1 MSRWFYTPDNKQ
13 RIGPLT
19 TAQLRQHASKGFLRP
34 EYMVMREGTGKWM
47 PASTVKGLFP
57 ESGAARPSD
66 RKEKAATRPPEKR
79 SRRGPMVAVVG
90 CLALLLVSCSG
101 VALVGAYYSG
111 WLKNSSPSLASA
123 ADTKKGIGDLTVK
136 APDEAKREKA
146 PDKAEIQP
154 ESPQQRQPQPDPPQK
169 NQPQPDPPELK
180 PEPNREPKP
189 EPPKAEPKTEPKT
202 EPPKTEPKSEP
213 EPDPARGQP
222 SDKPLPAQIAT
233 AAVKHVKAATVLV
246 DVVASDGSRG
256 SGSGFF
262 ALKPGVVITN
272 AHVLGML
279 GKQAGAPKS
288 VDVVL
293 YGATAKET
301 KLKAAVVGVDRDNDL
316 AVVRV
321 DKAGL
326 PAPLELE
333 LNRPLV
339 ETQKVYVFGFPFGVQ
354 LGKNITISESSVS
367 SLRNNGTDSVQQ
379 IQVNGGIH
387 PGNSGGPLVNT
398 EGKVIGVAVSV
409 IKGTQINFAIPAPFV
424 GGLMTGRVTESWM
437 GQPYLTGGNVSIPVK
452 FTFLDPFAQVK
463 ELRVDVWAG
472 MPGTAPSA
480 SLTEPKARPGD
491 GKRQSAT
498 VSLNENVGELDVAV
512 PELGQGQVCWIQPVF
527 VNADNKTHW
536 GPAVATVAPLMPVER
551 NPVKLAANFAKVPE
565 RTVKLKSVSS
575 VTMGS
580 GKISEAATD
589 KIDVSLLEVIDTN
602 DKLPFIRISYG
613 PTVDLASEVNGR
625 PVKTHAETAKMFRAL
640 PPSYVVLLDGGLKSR
655 VSRTLNPKLPIQLR
669 ADYLDVYE
677 QFCDSMEAAMMPIPS
692 RDLEPLAKYDATVA
706 LLVSGGPSIS
716 GGAGKGDRTEIAKT
730 VDLKLRCTYQG
741 KRTRNDR
748 EEAVVTFVGQ
758 VKGRSKGTEKA
769 KGDVTG
775 KYAVDI
781 EGGFVSLVQ
790 IRVFTEIELPGGAG
804 RLSFTLDVDAD
815 RGPGNPLKIPPPRK

>member
-13 RIGPLT
+13 RVGPLT
-19 TAQLRQHASKGFLRP
+19 TAQLRQHASKGTLRP
-34 EYMVMREGTGKWM
+34 EYMVMCEGIGKWM

-57 ESGAARPSD
+57 ESAAARPSD
-66 RKEKAATRPPEKR
+66 RTEKAATRPPEKR

-90 CLALLLVSCSG
+90 CLALLAVSCSG
-101 VALVGAYYSG
+101 AALVGAYYSG
-111 WLKNSSPSLASA
+111 WLKSSSPSLAST
-123 ADTKKGIGDLTVK
+123 DDKKKGIGDPPVK
-136 APDEAKREKA
+136 APDESKREKA
-146 PDKAEIQP
+146 PDKAELRP
-154 ESPQQRQPQPDPPQK
+154 ESPQQKKPQSDPPQK
-169 NQPQPDPPELK
+169 NQPQPDPPESK
-180 PEPNREPKP
+180 P
-189 EPPKAEPKTEPKT
+189 A
-202 EPPKTEPKSEP
+202 PKTEPKSEP
-213 EPDPARGQP
+213 KSEPKTEPKSDPALGQP
-222 SDKPLPAQIAT
+222 DEKPLPAQISP
-233 AAVKHVKAATVLV
+233 AAVQRVKAATVLV
-246 DVVASDGSRG
+246 DVVAFDGTRG

-262 ALKPGVVITN
+262 ALQPGVVVTN

-279 GKQAGAPKS
+279 GKQAGAPRS
-288 VDVVL
+288 IDVVL
-293 YGATAKET
+293 YGGAAKET
-301 KLKAAVVGVDRDNDL
+301 KLKAAVLGVDRDNDL

-321 DKAGL
+321 EGAGL
-326 PAPLELE
+326 PAPLDLE

-354 LGKNITISESSVS
+354 LGKNITISDSSVS

-424 GGLMTGRVTESWM
+424 GGLAMGRVTESWL
-437 GQPYLTGGNVSIPVK
+437 GQPYLTGGSVSIPVK
-452 FTFLDPFAQVK
+452 FTCLDPFAQVK

-472 MPGTAPSA
+472 MPGVAASA

-491 GKRQSAT
+491 GKRQTAKL
-498 VSLNENVGELDVAV
+498 SLNKNVGELDVAV
-512 PELGQGQVCWIQPVF
+512 PDLGKGQVCWIQPVI
-527 VNADNKTHW
+527 VNGDNKTHW
-536 GPAVATVAPLMPVER
+536 GPAVAAVSPLLPVER
-551 NPVKLAANFAKVPE
+551 KPVNLAANFAKVPE
-565 RTVKLKSVSS
+565 RTLTLKSVAS
-575 VTMGS
+575 VALGR
-580 GKISEAATD
+580 GKVSEAATD

-613 PTVDLASEVNGR
+613 PTVNLASEVNGQ
-625 PVKTHAETAKMFRAL
+625 PVKIHAETTKMFRAL
-640 PPSYVVLLDGGLKSR
+640 PPSYIVLLDGGLKSR

-669 ADYLDVYE
+669 ADYLDCYE
-677 QFCDSMEAAMMPIPS
+677 QFCDSMEAVMMPIPS
-692 RDLEPLAKYDATVA
+692 RDLEPLAEYDATVA
-706 LLVSGGPSIS
+706 LLVSGGPSI
-716 GGAGKGDRTEIAKT
+716 GGGSGKGDRTEIAKT

-741 KRTRNDR
+741 MRTRSDR
-748 EEAVVTFVGQ
+748 EEAVVTFAGQ

-790 IRVFTEIELPGGAG
+790 IRVFTEIELPGGG
-804 RLSFTLDVDAD
+804 RLTFTLDVDAD